1 MATIPSSELIINKD
15 GSIYHLNL
23 KPGDVSDTIIAVGDP
38 GRVHLVSRYFD
49 QVDFEMNKREFI
61 THTGTFN
68 GKKLTVISTG
78 MGTDNI
84 EIFLTELD
92 ALFNVDF
99 KTRQLKNRKKKLTIL
114 RVGTSGALQEDIP
127 LGTHLV
133 SEYGIGLDPL
143 LHFYDYTPTD
153 FERQVSESLQEH
165 MGLPFSPYCAKGSEV
180 LLQKIGHDM
189 VKGNTIT
196 SPGFYAPQGRKIRLK
211 LRFPKMVE
219 QLNYFHTNQFWIT
232 NFEMETAG
240 YYALAKMM
248 GHEMLSVNAIVAN
261 RIKKT
266 VSKDPQKVVDSLI
279 KKVLERI

>member
-1 MATIPSSELIINKD
+1 MGTLSESELIINKD

-38 GRVHLVSRYFD
+38 GRVYMVSQYFD
-49 QVDFEMNKREFI
+49 SITFEMNKREFI
-61 THTGTFN
+61 THTGIYK

-92 ALFNVDF
+92 ALFNIDF
-99 KTRQLKNRKKKLTIL
+99 KTRLVRSRKKKLNII
-114 RVGTSGALQEDIP
+114 RIGTSGALQEDIQ

-133 SEYGIGLDPL
+133 SEYGVGLDTL
-143 LHFYDYTPTD
+143 MHFYKLPQSD
-153 FERQVSESLQEH
+153 FERKMALAIQAQLK
-165 MGLPFSPYCAKGSEV
+165 LPFTPYLAKGSDT
-180 LLQKIGHDM
+180 LMKNLAFDL

-196 SPGFYAPQGRKIRLK
+196 SPGFYAPQGREIRLPIK
-211 LRFPKMVE
+211 NPSMVQE
-219 QLNYFHTNQFWIT
+219 LSYFHNEEFWIT

-240 YYALAKMM
+240 YYSLCRLL

-261 RIKKT
+261 R
-266 VSKDPQKVVDSLI
+266 VSGTFSEDANQVVDSLI
-279 KKVLERI
+279 RKILDRI